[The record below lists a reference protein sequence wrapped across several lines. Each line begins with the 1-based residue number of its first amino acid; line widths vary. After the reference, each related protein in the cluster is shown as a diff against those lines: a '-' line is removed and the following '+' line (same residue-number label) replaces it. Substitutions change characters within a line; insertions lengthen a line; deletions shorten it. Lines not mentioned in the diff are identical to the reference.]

1 MREVALSLLHW
12 KAANTGK
19 KKAKPF
25 LASSFRAPSLVL
37 WSRHKLSAFIPTT
50 PFHSLVKIVSTAR
63 EGHTHIILDTRVAF
77 SFMENVR

>member
-1 MREVALSLLHW
+1 MREVALSLLQW

-19 KKAKPF
+19 KKAKLF
-25 LASSFRAPSLVL
+25 SASSFRAPSLVL

-50 PFHSLVKIVSTAR
+50 FFHSPVKIVSIAR
-63 EGHTHIILDTRVAF
+63 EEHTHIILAIRVAF